1 MEGRGVSKEAKA
13 PTEKVNAKNKAVKT
27 PETQK
32 RRLPEPP
39 RTAFNFVAAEID
51 ERRKKRQSILV
62 VGSVA
67 LVAFTLTATLGLW
80 AQKGA
85 SSAQK
90 EQAAFEAEIQTARA
104 SVAQAFGAGDF
115 DVPRHVEVRLAQL
128 SATLGSDV
136 DILPLLELLRKSSIT
151 GVTLSSIAITLE
163 SSTGAEETVTT
174 QVTTTDPKA
183 TTTTTLPP
191 KVTYKYKVRLAAK
204 GTTFEDAL
212 NYKRSLVKEPLF
224 SEVNVAQ
231 TGTPEAGI
239 QITADFVLDS
249 KVLTPRFNK
258 IQTDLGITS
267 EVTPTTV
274 AEASDGQ

>member
-1 MEGRGVSKEAKA
+1 MSKEAKA
-13 PTEKVNAKNKAVKT
+13 PTEKVQAKNKAVKT
-27 PETQK
+27 QETQR

-67 LVAFTLTATLGLW
+67 VVAFTLTATLGLW

-85 SSAQK
+85 SAAQK

-115 DVPRHVEVRLAQL
+115 DVPRHVEVRTAQL

-136 DILPLLELLRKSSIT
+136 DILPLFELLRKAAVP
-151 GVTLSSIAITLE
+151 GVKIDSVTIALE
-163 SSTGAEETVTT
+163 SASTDVEATPADT
-174 QVTTTDPKA
+174 TTTDPKA

-191 KVTYKYKVRLAAK
+191 KVTYQYRILLSAK
-204 GTTFEDAL
+204 GTGFEDAL
-212 NYKRSLVKEPLF
+212 TYKKSLEKEPLF
-224 SEVNVAQ
+224 ASVNVTQ
-231 TGTPEAGI
+231 SGTPETGI
-239 QITADFVLDS
+239 RITADFVLSSD
-249 KVLTPRFNK
+249 VLTPRFNK
-258 IQTDLGITS
+258 IQNDLGITP
-267 EVTPTTV
+267 EVAPTTV
-274 AEASDGQ
+274 AEATDGQ

>member
-1 MEGRGVSKEAKA
+1 MSKEAKA
-13 PTEKVNAKNKAVKT
+13 PAEKVQAKNKAVKT
-27 PETQK
+27 QETQR

-67 LVAFTLTATLGLW
+67 VVAFTLTATLGLW
-80 AQKGA
+80 AQKGVSA
-85 SSAQK
+85 AQK

-115 DVPRHVEVRLAQL
+115 DVPRHVEVRTAQL

-136 DILPLLELLRKSSIT
+136 DILPLFELLRKSSIT
-151 GVTLSSIAITLE
+151 GVQLSSIAISLE
-163 SSTGAEETVTT
+163 SSTASEAPVTT
-174 QVTTTDPKA
+174 LVTTTDPKA

-212 NYKRSLVKEPLF
+212 NYKRSLEEEPLF
-224 SEVNVAQ
+224 SEINVTQ
-231 TGTPEAGI
+231 TGSPEAGI
-239 QITADFVLDS
+239 QITADFVLSSD
-249 KVLTPRFNK
+249 VLTPRFNK
-258 IQTDLGITS
+258 IQKDLGITP
-267 EVTPTTV
+267 EAAPTTV
-274 AEASDGQ
+274 AETTDGQ

>member
-13 PTEKVNAKNKAVKT
+13 PTEKVQAKNKAVKT
-27 PETQK
+27 QETQR

-67 LVAFTLTATLGLW
+67 VVAFTLTATLGLW

-85 SSAQK
+85 SAAQK

-115 DVPRHVEVRLAQL
+115 DVPRHVEVRTAQL

-136 DILPLLELLRKSSIT
+136 DILPLFELLRKSSIT
-151 GVTLSSIAITLE
+151 GVYLSSIAISLE
-163 SSTGAEETVTT
+163 SSTASEAPVTT
-174 QVTTTDPKA
+174 LVTTTDPKA

-191 KVTYKYKVRLAAK
+191 KVTYKYKVRLTAK
-204 GTTFEDAL
+204 GKNPCSQRLT
-212 NYKRSLVKEPLF
+212 SLRREPLKPA
-224 SEVNVAQ
+224 SRSQ
-231 TGTPEAGI
+231 LILYSPLMCSLR
-239 QITADFVLDS
+239 D
-249 KVLTPRFNK
+249 LTRYKTISVSLLKSHQLP
-258 IQTDLGITS
+258 
-267 EVTPTTV
+267 
-274 AEASDGQ
+274 

>member
-1 MEGRGVSKEAKA
+1 MSKEAKA
-13 PTEKVNAKNKAVKT
+13 PTEKVQAKNKAVKT
-27 PETQK
+27 QETQR

-67 LVAFTLTATLGLW
+67 VVAFTLTATLGLW

-85 SSAQK
+85 SAAQK

-115 DVPRHVEVRLAQL
+115 DVPRHVEVRTAQL

-136 DILPLLELLRKSSIT
+136 DILPLFELLRKSSIT
-151 GVTLSSIAITLE
+151 GVYLSSIAISLE
-163 SSTGAEETVTT
+163 SSTASEAPVTT
-174 QVTTTDPKA
+174 LVTTTDPKA

-191 KVTYKYKVRLAAK
+191 KVTYKYKVRLTAK

-212 NYKRSLVKEPLF
+212 NYKRSLEEEPLF
-224 SEVNVAQ
+224 SEINVAQ

-239 QITADFVLDS
+239 QITADFVLSSD
-249 KVLTPRFNK
+249 VLTPRFNK
-258 IQTDLGITS
+258 IQNDLGITP
-267 EVTPTTV
+267 EVAPTTV
-274 AEASDGQ
+274 AEATDGQ